1 LFASPSP
8 RTRRSAPRTSRD
20 ASRPDGI
27 ARTGRLIGAIIA
39 GGANSR
45 FGGEAKGLHTVAG
58 RRIIDRVADA
68 LRGAVSGLLLIT
80 GAPHATTWLPGVP
93 VVPDT
98 WRKRG
103 SLVGIHSALTHA
115 KQPILLA
122 AWDMPFVT
130 TDLFTLIGSH
140 ASESAFAAVPESDSG
155 LEPFCA
161 VYTPACLPWIERALA
176 DDDLRLTNLLAR
188 LPEYHR
194 ISVADVRAI
203 GDPRRLFFNVN
214 APPDL
219 ARAEELAAAG

>member
-1 LFASPSP
+1 V
-8 RTRRSAPRTSRD
+8 
-20 ASRPDGI
+20 
-27 ARTGRLIGAIIA
+27 IGAIIA

-58 RRIIDRVADA
+58 RRIIDRVTDA
-68 LRGAVSGLLLIT
+68 LRGTVSGLVLIT
-80 GAPHATTWLPGVP
+80 SAPNAATWLPGVP

-103 SLVGIHSALTHA
+103 SLVGIHSALDHA
-115 KQPILLA
+115 KQPILLV

-130 TDLFTLIGSH
+130 TELFMLIGSH

-194 ISVADVRAI
+194 IPVADVRAI

-219 ARAEELAAAG
+219 ARAEELAGAG